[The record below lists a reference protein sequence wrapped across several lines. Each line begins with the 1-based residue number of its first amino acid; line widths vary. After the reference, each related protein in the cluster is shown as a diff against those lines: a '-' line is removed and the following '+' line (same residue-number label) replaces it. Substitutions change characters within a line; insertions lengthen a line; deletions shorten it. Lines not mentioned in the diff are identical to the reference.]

1 MPLHEG
7 TRPSNAGWAAKVT
20 ITSSGDGTYTA
31 PEGSHTEHPF
41 ETVELAWYDNG
52 RIKVTLREGAPAV
65 LRQAYLAGKRDVIIE
80 IAPRV
85 DSAEDV
91 E

>member
-20 ITSSGDGTYTA
+20 IASSGEGTYTP
-31 PEGSHTEHPF
+31 PENSDTEHPF
-41 ETVELAWYDNG
+41 EMVEIAWYDNG

-65 LRQAYLAGKRDVIIE
+65 LRQVYLAGKRDVIIE
-80 IAPRV
+80 IAPRI
-85 DSAEDV
+85 DRAEEV